1 MEVTPHFSRNI
12 GVLICVCL
20 IAAACI
26 AGCAN
31 RHAPDIPGIHS
42 PLFPETTPG
51 TSQRATVFAH
61 LKLIHE
67 AH

>member
-12 GVLICVCL
+12 GVLICACL

-31 RHAPDIPGIHS
+31 RHAPDTAGKMTFP
-42 PLFPETTPG
+42 FPEHTL
-51 TSQRATVFAH
+51 QFY
-61 LKLIHE
+61 
-67 AH
+67 